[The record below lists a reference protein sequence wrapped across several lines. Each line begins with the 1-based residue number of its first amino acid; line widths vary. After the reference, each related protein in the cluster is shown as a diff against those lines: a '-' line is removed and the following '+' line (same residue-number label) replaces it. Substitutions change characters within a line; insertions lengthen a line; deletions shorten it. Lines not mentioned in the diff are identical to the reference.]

1 MRRQYANEEVWYRA
15 GMVKILELAI
25 SKVAS
30 LSEATQ
36 EQLGKELLERIHTL
50 ELLRAEVD
58 AGIRELDAGLGEELD
73 VEELIRELHE
83 EHARKT

>member
-1 MRRQYANEEVWYRA
+1 
-15 GMVKILELAI
+15 MVKILELAI

-58 AGIRELDAGLGEELD
+58 AGIRELDTGLGEELD
-73 VEELIRELHE
+73 VEELIGQLHD
-83 EHARKT
+83 EHAGKT